1 MILSN
6 VNDDDH
12 VKSGSLWISGILFLS
27 NVNGDGGQV
36 LRLTCSCTCKWVGEP
51 DFGDGGLAVSVVGSS
66 RYSGFN
72 WERIK
77 SRQFM
82 GGSESDLNLDMDL
95 SKQVNC
101 D

>member
-1 MILSN
+1 MPLPIMILSN

-12 VKSGSLWISGILFLS
+12 VKSGSLWIVFLS
-27 NVNGDGGQV
+27 NVN
-36 LRLTCSCTCKWVGEP
+36 
-51 DFGDGGLAVSVVGSS
+51 GDGGLAVSVVGSS

-82 GGSESDLNLDMDL
+82 GGSESDLNLDMVDL
-95 SKQVNC
+95 PKQVLIEIVI
-101 D
+101 DT

>member
-12 VKSGSLWISGILFLS
+12 VKSGSLWISVFLS
-27 NVNGDGGQV
+27 NVNGDGG
-36 LRLTCSCTCKWVGEP
+36 
-51 DFGDGGLAVSVVGSS
+51 LAVRVVGRS

-77 SRQFM
+77 SWV
-82 GGSESDLNLDMDL
+82 EV
-95 SKQVNC
+95 KVI
-101 D
+101 